1 MSARALVA
9 NCVALALAACS
20 LGGPA
25 PKATTYVVEPDV
37 PAVGEGAK
45 SRLETLRMGN
55 VRVAAAFAGP
65 ALVYRL
71 DDVQFASDPYHAFI
85 ADPGGML
92 GSRMAEW
99 LESAGPF
106 KTVVQPASARSAR
119 LVLEAIVTELYGDFR
134 PGRQPAAVMT
144 IQFALVELGGA
155 GGKVTVERT
164 ISRRVALPQATPDA
178 LVRGYGRAL
187 GEILAELSLDLA
199 RAQGG

>member
-1 MSARALVA
+1 MSSRALVA

-20 LGGPA
+20 IGEPA

-37 PAVGEGAK
+37 PVVGEGAK

-55 VRVAAAFAGP
+55 VRVTAAFAGP

-106 KTVVQPASARSAR
+106 KTVVQA
-119 LVLEAIVTELYGDFR
+119 GD
-134 PGRQPAAVMT
+134 
-144 IQFALVELGGA
+144 
-155 GGKVTVERT
+155 KVTVERT
-164 ISRRVALPQATPDA
+164 ISRRVAVPRATPDA

-199 RAQGG
+199 RVHGG